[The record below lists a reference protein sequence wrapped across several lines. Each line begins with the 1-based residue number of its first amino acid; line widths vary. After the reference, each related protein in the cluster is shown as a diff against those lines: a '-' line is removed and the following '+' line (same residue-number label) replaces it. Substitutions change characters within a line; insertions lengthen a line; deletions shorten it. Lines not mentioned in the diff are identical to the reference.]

1 MPPSL
6 IERLFGATDK
16 LSAEFLL
23 LKITFSHLYI
33 DRLNVGSLLF
43 CKTTDN
49 LKLYAFLG
57 SIFSL
62 SADATPYSA
71 VKLIHWSS
79 WKNRQKSQM
88 DTNSSWVSFCL
99 WHHKVFWRFP
109 NMEADSCLF
118 LFSTSA
124 FSVWV
129 SSSPPKKSFLH
140 SISTSASTFLISNNF
155 IHICRIIQFNKTYSS
170 TAEGEFY
177 HPNFLWKI

>member
-62 SADATPYSA
+62 SADATLDIFSSEINPLI
-71 VKLIHWSS
+71 KLE
-79 WKNRQKSQM
+79 K
-88 DTNSSWVSFCL
+88 
-99 WHHKVFWRFP
+99 
-109 NMEADSCLF
+109 
-118 LFSTSA
+118 
-124 FSVWV
+124 
-129 SSSPPKKSFLH
+129 
-140 SISTSASTFLISNNF
+140 
-155 IHICRIIQFNKTYSS
+155 
-170 TAEGEFY
+170 
-177 HPNFLWKI
+177 